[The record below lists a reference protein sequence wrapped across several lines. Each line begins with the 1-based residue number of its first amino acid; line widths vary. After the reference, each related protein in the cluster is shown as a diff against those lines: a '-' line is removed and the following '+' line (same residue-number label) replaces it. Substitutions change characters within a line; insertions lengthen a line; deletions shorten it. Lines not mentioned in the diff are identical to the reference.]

1 MTVGDGDSS
10 NQAPVAS
17 SDIPDH
23 SVRMGAS
30 VTVDGSNY
38 FSDPDGDDLTYTAS
52 SSNDEVATV
61 AVDGSVATITA
72 VAVGSAV
79 VTMTASDGSADAS
92 QGFGVTVTEES
103 TIKEATV
110 TIFGLREVTD
120 RNAAVDP
127 TSVSGDV
134 TVLLDVQPNDENVT
148 AIDLTLGDMMIS
160 CRGTSSDGATPVG
173 LANSGGAV
181 EVECFFD
188 TDAVMGYCEG
198 MQLDPQ
204 FANGEHELGARIT
217 VADGGTRD
225 ALATQMLT
233 LNNSNYVMIDH
244 NPGGTSLVVG
254 GVTYYGGPSSE
265 ENLNTFDV
273 CPVAFDGTVV
283 GSIGLRGETT
293 TPDGRSVSFLT
304 HRPGRYGEFYGVRR
318 TDSEAPFTW
327 TALSTQNAH
336 IEDVVDG
343 GSGGH
348 MIIQDG
354 VISDP
359 DGLDISDKFMPGDAA
374 EDHTAIGPIFLD
386 FAAPRLG
393 GADAPS
399 EVVIGGA
406 SVEAGTYY
414 SDVSRGRAQSVAAS
428 NITEAGSGG
437 ARGIHNQVIA
447 VGDCSVGANAD
458 TGRLG
463 AGTPFVAVVDDANV
477 IGDIPEDD
485 AEAGEL
491 SDDGGVDCYVA
502 ELQSAT
508 DPLGNSTFL
517 GATRIRSAGHF
528 GVDRGAP
535 VIDDEQ
541 PDEVLALKADAM
553 LTFEVEEP
561 DLETG
566 EPGSGLD
573 NGDVDAWAGS
583 SNPGSNRVYW
593 THETTVD
600 DGLVTVPT
608 VVGRSSRG
616 GDEEGRH
623 TVYVRTYDMASPP
636 NSATT
641 SFTFI
646 RDTKSPTFVVSK
658 SQSDIGFTNSP
669 SVLASVGGVISDGS
683 VIQKAELSLRKV
695 AAAGDACAQGDTL
708 SQGRTGRVARNKRDL
723 ENDTNSITFDETFTI
738 RRDGDGMGA
747 ETYCFFLEVEDSA
760 VDSDGRGDGNSMS
773 YDVGQFSVHWPGT
786 PPTPPGPT
794 PTFAFQTADDNT
806 SPTTFTDADS
816 LSVAEGTE
824 ASANMGYWVRLKDV
838 ATAPTA
844 TAPLSVTVSAPA
856 GLTATPTTLS
866 LMSATDSALVTLAAA
881 HDLNLTSELHMVS
894 HTATGY
900 GAASFP
906 VRVTD
911 DDFMLS
917 ASVGSVTEDADSATV
932 IITLTAAT
940 APTDAAGTTLTVG
953 ATESS
958 GAAAGDFRVTGVG
971 DMTVPMSMTSVID
984 TVYVTA
990 IDDAEMDED
999 GEAIQFAVSANTD
1012 VNGVYVAPT
1021 SITIIDVDPDITVS
1035 LSHTELDEGS
1045 GATVVTVTAELGAPA
1060 PGILS
1065 FTIGDV
1071 AACAAV
1077 ETSVAGP
1084 AFRIDTGG
1092 MSASGTV
1099 TVTPVADIDDAN
1111 TDCDVPVT
1119 VAPAAKAN
1127 AVNWTLQDAEVTI
1140 VNEDDSES

>member
-1 MTVGDGDSS
+1 M
-10 NQAPVAS
+10 
-17 SDIPDH
+17 
-23 SVRMGAS
+23 
-30 VTVDGSNY
+30 
-38 FSDPDGDDLTYTAS
+38 
-52 SSNDEVATV
+52 
-61 AVDGSVATITA
+61 
-72 VAVGSAV
+72 
-79 VTMTASDGSADAS
+79 
-92 QGFGVTVTEES
+92 
-103 TIKEATV
+103 
-110 TIFGLREVTD
+110 
-120 RNAAVDP
+120 
-127 TSVSGDV
+127 
-134 TVLLDVQPNDENVT
+134 
-148 AIDLTLGDMMIS
+148 
-160 CRGTSSDGATPVG
+160 
-173 LANSGGAV
+173 
-181 EVECFFD
+181 
-188 TDAVMGYCEG
+188 
-198 MQLDPQ
+198 
-204 FANGEHELGARIT
+204 
-217 VADGGTRD
+217 
-225 ALATQMLT
+225 
-233 LNNSNYVMIDH
+233 
-244 NPGGTSLVVG
+244 
-254 GVTYYGGPSSE
+254 
-265 ENLNTFDV
+265 

-283 GSIGLRGETT
+283 GAIGLRGETMT
-293 TPDGRSVSFLT
+293 DKGDGAYGDDLSFLT
-304 HRPGRYGEFYGVRR
+304 HRAGRPYGEFNGVRR

-327 TALSTQNAH
+327 TVLSSQNALT
-336 IEDVVDG
+336 EDRAMDG
-343 GSGGH
+343 HGGH

-354 VISDP
+354 TISDP
-359 DGLDISDKFMPGDAA
+359 DGLDITDKFVPGDM
-374 EDHTAIGPIFLD
+374 ENDLTEIGPIYFD
-386 FAAPRLG
+386 FASPRLG

-399 EVVIGGA
+399 EVQIGREA
-406 SVEAGTYY
+406 VVEGTSY
-414 SDVSRGRAQSVAAS
+414 SDVKSGRAQSVSVS

-437 ARGIHNQVIA
+437 SRGLNTQVIA
-447 VGDCSVGANAD
+447 VGDCSVAANTD
-458 TGRLG
+458 GGRPG

-485 AEAGEL
+485 AVAGEL
-491 SDDGGVDCYVA
+491 SDDGGVDCYTA
-502 ELQSAT
+502 ELQSLT
-508 DPLGNSTFL
+508 DPLGNSR
-517 GATRIRSAGHF
+517 GMPSVRIQTAGHF
-528 GVDRGAP
+528 GVDRGRP
-535 VIDDEQ
+535 VIDDQE
-541 PDEVLALKADAM
+541 PDEVLTLKDGEV
-553 LTFEVEEP
+553 LTFEVEDP

-566 EPGSGLD
+566 ESGT
-573 NGDVDAWAGS
+573 GVDATGIIAYAGPS
-583 SNPGSNRVYW
+583 FGRRTWDARDGSPGVIY
-593 THETTVD
+593 D

-608 VVGRSSRG
+608 TVSRVRNG
-616 GDEEGRH
+616 PAFDMRH
-623 TVYVRTYDMASPP
+623 TVIVSVPDGASPA
-636 NSATT
+636 NRAAT

-646 RDTKSPTFVVSK
+646 RDTKVPTFAVSK
-658 SQSDIGFTNSP
+658 SQSNIGHTASP
-669 SVLASVGGVISDGS
+669 TVLASVGGVISDGS
-683 VIQKAELSLRKV
+683 VIQKAELSIMMV
-695 AAAGDACAQGDTL
+695 GADGTCASGEKL
-708 SQGRTGRVARNKRDL
+708 SEGRTGRVPRNTRDL
-723 ENDTNSITFDETFTI
+723 ENDTNSIEFDETFTI
-738 RRDGDGMGA
+738 RRNGDAGMGP
-747 ETYCFFLEVEDSA
+747 ETYCFYLEVEDSA
-760 VDSDGRGDGNSMS
+760 TGSDGRGDGNMMA
-773 YDVGQFSVHWPGT
+773 YDVGQFRVDWPGT

-794 PTFAFQTADDNT
+794 PTFTFQTADDNGT
-806 SPTTFTDADS
+806 PTAFTAADS
-816 LSVAEGTE
+816 LRVAEGTA
-824 ASANMGYWVRLKDV
+824 ASDNMGYWVTLKDV

-953 ATESS
+953 ATETS
-958 GAAAGDFRVTGVG
+958 GASSGDFRVTGVG
-971 DMTVPMSMTSVID
+971 DITIPMSMTSAID

-1012 VNGVYVAPT
+1012 VNGIYVAPA
-1021 SITIIDVDPDITVS
+1021 SIMIVDTDPDITVS

-1099 TVTPVADIDDAN
+1099 TVTPVANIDDGN

-1140 VNEDDSES
+1140 VNADDSES